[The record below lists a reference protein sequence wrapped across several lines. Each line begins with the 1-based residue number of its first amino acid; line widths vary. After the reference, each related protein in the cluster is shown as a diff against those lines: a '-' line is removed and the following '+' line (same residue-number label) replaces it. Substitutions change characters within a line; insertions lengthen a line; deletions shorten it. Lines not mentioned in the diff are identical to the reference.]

1 MPICRFEALRRDDM
15 SRGEQNLH
23 TVCTIGIWN
32 KLKSKKGSA
41 LLVALLFSLICLL
54 LGVVILSSGV
64 ASNGRIVNA
73 AKAEQSYY
81 LAASM
86 YRQFDYETT
95 DPYTVDDPDVPTE
108 GMSFELRSARSEDFD
123 FENAIA
129 DSPQGPLVDPDEQT
143 NRHRLTTLKPFIAS
157 ALNDTMNTG
166 VSQTRTLTYNIGS
179 GSGDGETYSV
189 TVVLSVNAEDY
200 SIYLDITD
208 IVRGSGGSAEH
219 IGLPSLHTIVLQTKS
234 VVPLAAEEEA
244 DRVHISGAR
253 FTYHKAKFVQMS

>member
-95 DPYTVDDPDVPTE
+95 DPYDASGKT
-108 GMSFELRSARSEDFD
+108 GMSFELRSEGFD
-123 FENAIA
+123 IDTAIA
-129 DSPQGPLVDPDEQT
+129 DSPLGPLVDPDEQT